1 MIEIIGGVLYQWDTG
16 RSVEVTNTNASHV
29 HFANPGDTKAV
40 IMELSGSTVKI
51 PDYLFHTG
59 KQLCVYAVVNG
70 VTVEKKIFSVTKRER
85 PEHYVYEDDQRN
97 YILELISTA
106 EVSAAEAVAIVE
118 DLRGALDRGEFVGPK
133 GDTGEAGPQGPA
145 GVDGITPAFSI
156 GTVTTLDAGSNAF
169 ATITGSK
176 ENPVLNL
183 GIPKGADGAGGGGS
197 GGTGADGEDGG
208 YYIPALDS
216 SGNLSWKPTKGDMP
230 SVQTVN
236 IKGPK
241 GDPGRTP
248 ARGTDYWTEADKQ
261 EIAEAAAGLVKVPEA
276 TMKPLTFTGAV
287 NATYDGSEAVS
298 VEIPEGGGGSG
309 GETEWRLISKVTLSE
324 DASSIEITKD
334 SNENPF
340 ELSEFA
346 YTIVGK
352 SLGTSGN
359 IGVKINGALIYYGT
373 NLSNTNTTA
382 ELKSGGHGAFASGW
396 VITYKEMFNAPFS
409 SPGITSVT
417 NATVGK
423 MKSFWYGCTNGE
435 AGVGFQ
441 AGTTLELW
449 GR

>member
-248 ARGTDYWTEADKQ
+248 ARGTDYWTAADVAQIKSYVDEA
-261 EIAEAAAGLVKVPEA
+261 IL
-276 TMKPLTFTGAV
+276 
-287 NATYDGSEAVS
+287 
-298 VEIPEGGGGSG
+298 G
-309 GETEWRLISKVTLSE
+309 GEW
-324 DASSIEITKD
+324 
-334 SNENPF
+334 
-340 ELSEFA
+340 
-346 YTIVGK
+346 
-352 SLGTSGN
+352 
-359 IGVKINGALIYYGT
+359 
-373 NLSNTNTTA
+373 
-382 ELKSGGHGAFASGW
+382 
-396 VITYKEMFNAPFS
+396 
-409 SPGITSVT
+409 
-417 NATVGK
+417 
-423 MKSFWYGCTNGE
+423 
-435 AGVGFQ
+435 
-441 AGTTLELW
+441 
-449 GR
+449 